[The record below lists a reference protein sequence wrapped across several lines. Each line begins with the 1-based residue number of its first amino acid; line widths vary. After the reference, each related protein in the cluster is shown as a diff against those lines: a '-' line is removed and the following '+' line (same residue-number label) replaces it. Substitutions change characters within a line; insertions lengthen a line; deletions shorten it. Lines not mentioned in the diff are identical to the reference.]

1 MFDNTR
7 YKKVGTEWF
16 FRHDN
21 GKEYYDPHY
30 EPDLDGYVP
39 VVRDGKVVYVKEGRK
54 DVREISLKG
63 PAIGD
68 EKVINLN
75 INIKY
80 V

>member
-1 MFDNTR
+1 MFDSTR
-7 YKKVGTEWF
+7 YKKISPGWF

-21 GKEYYDPHY
+21 GKEYADHTYG
-30 EPDLDGYVP
+30 PDLDGYVP
-39 VVRDGKVVYVKEGRK
+39 VIESEGKVVYVKEKVG
-54 DVREISLKG
+54 REISLDG
-63 PAIGD
+63 PMEVK